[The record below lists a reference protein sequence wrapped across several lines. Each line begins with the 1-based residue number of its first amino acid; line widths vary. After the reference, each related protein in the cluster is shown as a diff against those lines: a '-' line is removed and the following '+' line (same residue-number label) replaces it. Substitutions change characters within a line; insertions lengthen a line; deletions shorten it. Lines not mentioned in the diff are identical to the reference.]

1 MLLLVR
7 VWHSI
12 SVLYLTFS
20 WKDGNGI
27 LLGAYVS
34 NPKKH
39 SGGKKRTD
47 SCTDDFVT
55 KNYLPGTGLLNPCM
69 LFCCCI
75 SLVVS
80 L

>member
-7 VWHSI
+7 VRHSI

-39 SGGKKRTD
+39 SGEKKRTD

-55 KNYLPGTGLLNPCM
+55 KNYLPGTGLLNPCIKGRRR
-69 LFCCCI
+69 LG
-75 SLVVS
+75 
-80 L
+80 